1 MQDGPMRRSL
11 TSTVSVSLP
20 TVVFFVVN
28 VLILFASKSY
38 LKGIEEGMMD
48 ASSVSKDSIDET

>member
-1 MQDGPMRRSL
+1 MRRSL